1 MRLLMLLWFATLT
14 FACATPGFEQSG
26 SLETSEVQQS
36 KTIVFVHGMYVTNKS
51 WDAWE
56 SYFKD
61 KGYTVYA
68 PAWPLHDLP
77 VAEQK
82 ALGHEGELVK
92 LNLNAVLD
100 HYRKFIDTLPEKPI
114 LVGHSMGGLITQI
127 LISEGRG
134 VSGVAIDSA
143 PPKGL
148 ISLNWGFIRSNW
160 PVISPFASEDE
171 PINMSAEQYH
181 YAMTSC
187 LPEDVA
193 QKEFETKAVPESRRV
208 GKIAFDD
215 VSEVPFDKKTK
226 PLLIIGGSTDRII
239 PASLN
244 YKNFQAYEDSKSLTE
259 FKVFDGRCHW
269 ILEQDGW
276 QEVAEFVDNWIH
288 KSLVKGPS
296 PSANAAR

>member
-1 MRLLMLLWFATLT
+1 MRFLVLLLFSALSFS
-14 FACATPGFEQSG
+14 CATPGYEQSG
-26 SLETSEVQQS
+26 KLESTEVQES

-51 WDAWE
+51 WSAWE

-61 KGYTVYA
+61 KGYAVHA

-77 VAEQK
+77 IAEQK
-82 ALGHEGELVK
+82 SLSHESELVK

-100 HYRKFIDTLPEKPI
+100 HYRKFIDDLPEKPI
-114 LVGHSMGGLITQI
+114 LIGHSMGGLITQI
-127 LISEGRG
+127 LIAEGRG
-134 VSGVAIDSA
+134 ISGVAINSA

-148 ISLNWGFIRSNW
+148 ISLNWGFIKSNW

-171 PINMSAEQYH
+171 PINMTADQYH

-187 LPEDVA
+187 LSEDEA
-193 QKEFETKAVPESRRV
+193 KKEFEAKGVPESRRV
-208 GKIAFDD
+208 GKVAFDE
-215 VSEVPFDKKTK
+215 VSEVDFDKKTK
-226 PLLIIGGSTDRII
+226 PLLLIGGSTDRII

-244 YKNFQAYEDSKSLTE
+244 YKNFQAYSDSKSLTE

-276 QEVAEFVDNWIH
+276 QEVAQFVDEWLNRAI
-288 KSLVKGPS
+288 VPS
-296 PSANAAR
+296 PTSSASVIY